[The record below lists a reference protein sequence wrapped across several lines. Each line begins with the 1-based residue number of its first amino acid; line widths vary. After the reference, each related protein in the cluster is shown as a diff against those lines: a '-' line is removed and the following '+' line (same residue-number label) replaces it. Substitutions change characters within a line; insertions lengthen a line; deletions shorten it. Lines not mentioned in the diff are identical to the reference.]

1 MDRIESILVAID
13 HNGGSRQV
21 AKAAALARRFHAR
34 LELFLCNAESAYV
47 QRHQY
52 YADGTAAANQSSI
65 AESRCYLEALWK
77 SLSIDDVP
85 VTMDAAFES
94 PRYEG
99 IVHKVQRSAPDLVI
113 RSIGEHG
120 GAGGALDA
128 SDWELVRTCPTPLIL
143 MRGRPWKARPAVAAA
158 VDISGDEAPELTR
171 SILIAG
177 ERFATACHG
186 SLEVLYAGRLEA
198 AAKAAERYRA
208 VLASRAKE
216 AGARPAELHVIDGD
230 PAAAMPRFA
239 AERYYDLFVLGA
251 LTHRKALTAL
261 VGTLTGRLIET
272 LDSDFLLV
280 KPPAYRCP
288 V

>member
-1 MDRIESILVAID
+1 MDRIQSILVAID

-21 AKAAALARRFHAR
+21 SKAAALARRLHAR

-52 YADGTAAANQSSI
+52 CADGSAAARESSI

-77 SLSIDDVP
+77 SLGFADVP
-85 VTMDAAFES
+85 VAMEAVCES

-99 IVHKVQRSAPDLVI
+99 IVRKVQRSAPDLVI
-113 RSIGEHG
+113 RSIGEHA
-120 GAGGALDA
+120 AGGALDA
-128 SDWELVRTCPTPLIL
+128 SDWELVRTCPAPLML
-143 MRGRPWKARPAVAAA
+143 MRGKPWKVEPAVAAA
-158 VDISGDEAPELTR
+158 VDISGDEEPELTR
-171 SILIAG
+171 AVLRAA
-177 ERFATACHG
+177 ERFAGECQG

-198 AAKAAERYRA
+198 ATAAEGCRA
-208 VLASRAKE
+208 ALAARARE
-216 AGARPAELHVIDGD
+216 AEAHPAKLHVVDGD

-272 LDSDFLLV
+272 LDCDFLLV

-288 V
+288 L